1 MGLNKCIIMGRL
13 GKDVELRKTPGGI
26 SVASAV
32 LAVDRDFKDKA
43 TGEKATDWIDVVAW
57 RNTAEFFAKN
67 FSKGRMVAVEGRM
80 QVREW
85 TDKEG
90 NKRRSAEVVADNI
103 YFADGGKRGNQE
115 PAQDMAPGGF
125 YDIPDDEPCPF

>member
-1 MGLNKCIIMGRL
+1 MLNKIIIMGRL
-13 GKDVELRKTPGGI
+13 GKDPELRQTPGGT

-32 LAVDRDFKDKA
+32 LAVDRDFRDKQ

-85 TDKEG
+85 TDKDG
-90 NKRRSAEVVADNI
+90 NNRRSAEVVADNI
-103 YFADGGKRGNQE
+103 
-115 PAQDMAPGGF
+115 
-125 YDIPDDEPCPF
+125 

>member
-13 GKDVELRKTPGGI
+13 GRDVELRRTPGGI
-26 SVASAV
+26 AVASAV
-32 LAVDRDFKDKA
+32 LAVDRDFKDKT

-67 FSKGRMVAVEGRM
+67 FTKGRMVAVEGRM

-90 NKRRSAEVVADNI
+90 NKRRYAEVVADNI
-103 YFADGGKRGNQE
+103 YFADGGKRGVQD
-115 PAQDMAPGGF
+115 PAYEATPGGF

>member
-1 MGLNKCIIMGRL
+1 MALNRVVIMGRL
-13 GKDVELRKTPGGI
+13 GKDVELRRTPGGI
-26 SVASAV
+26 AVASAV
-32 LAVDRDFKDKA
+32 LAVDRDFKDKN

-57 RNTAEFFAKN
+57 RNTAEFFARN
-67 FSKGRMVAVEGRM
+67 FSTGRMAAVEGRM

-85 TDKEG
+85 TDKDG

-103 YFADGGKRGNQE
+103 YFADGGKRGVQD
-115 PAQDMAPGGF
+115 PAYEAGAGGF